1 MSPRL
6 DSKLALYY
14 AWPPTLIVG
23 AVGTF
28 LFSFRS
34 TIAIVGQAAIAL
46 ALLAQG
52 VALISDF
59 RGYASAAV
67 NHYKQEPANYWI
79 RATPRWTLRFGSGML
94 FVWMAAMYIWVALR
108 TLS

>member
-1 MSPRL
+1 MIVRL
-6 DSKLALYY
+6 DSRLALYY

-28 LFSFRS
+28 LFGFRS
-34 TIAIVGQAAIAL
+34 TIAIAGQAVIAL

-52 VALISDF
+52 LALIVDF

-67 NHYKQEPANYWI
+67 DRYKQEPANYWI

-94 FVWMAAMYIWVALR
+94 FVWMASMYIWVALR
-108 TLS
+108 TVL